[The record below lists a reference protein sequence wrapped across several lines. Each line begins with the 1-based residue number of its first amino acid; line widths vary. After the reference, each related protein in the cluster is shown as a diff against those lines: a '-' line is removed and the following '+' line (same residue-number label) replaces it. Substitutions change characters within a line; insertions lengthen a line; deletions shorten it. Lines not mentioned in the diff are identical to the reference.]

1 MRVGDG
7 GAGGGTG
14 GGGGGVVVLR
24 FSLGVTRVEKVRN
37 ECIGGTV
44 RVGRFGEKTREAG
57 LGWYGHVRR
66 RGGWYIGRGVLGV
79 GLPGGER
86 REAGGRF
93 VDVLREDVAEVEVTE
108 EDTQDGNNWRWKIH
122 RGDP

>member
-14 GGGGGVVVLR
+14 GGGGGVVMLR
-24 FSLGVTRVEKVRN
+24 FSLGVTRVDKVRN
-37 ECIGGTV
+37 ECIGGTA

-57 LGWYGHVRR
+57 LWWYGHVRR

-79 GLPGGER
+79 GLPRGGR
-86 REAGGRF
+86 WGGRF
-93 VDVLREDVAEVEVTE
+93 VDVAEVVTE
-108 EDTQDGNNWRWKIH
+108 EDTEDRNNWRWKIH